1 LEYIN
6 IKIEEDLNM
15 SILNSVLKV
24 AGTIVESAGKAIID
38 CAEVIEHECK
48 EYKESEQYAKD
59 KAERD
64 AIKAEM
70 KDNWNK
76 LIDNNKDLFKTY
88 KKNKEDKNC
97 SKYNF

>member
-1 LEYIN
+1 
-6 IKIEEDLNM
+6 M
-15 SILNSVLKV
+15 SILNSILKV
-24 AGTIVESAGKAIID
+24 AGTIVESAGKTIID

-48 EYKESEQYAKD
+48 EYKASEQYAKD

-88 KKNKEDKNC
+88 KKNKE
-97 SKYNF
+97 YN